1 MFSVAGY
8 GQEIGL
14 KYLPENDTPSSEIIE
29 DPAAYPIVITTCRM
43 INFFFRYF
51 WMY

>member
-1 MFSVAGY
+1 MVY

-29 DPAAYPIVITTCRM
+29 DPAAYPIVITSYGM
-43 INFFFRYF
+43 INVFFRYF
-51 WMY
+51 QMY